1 MTTEF
6 RTQEHSLSAS
16 TIFRVVAG
24 TPTVSLASKLPR
36 RERWVLL
43 LVDGRR
49 SITHLAQL
57 TRRSEF
63 DVATTLAR
71 FLQWGYIEPIG
82 TEKFPPNAFVQSELS
97 SM

>member
-16 TIFRVVAG
+16 TIFRVVSG

-36 RERWVLL
+36 RERWLLL

-49 SITHLAQL
+49 SITYLAHL

-63 DVATTLAR
+63 DVASTLAR
-71 FLQWGYIEPIG
+71 FLQWGYIEPIA
-82 TEKFPPNAFVQSELS
+82 TEKFQPNDFVQREFN